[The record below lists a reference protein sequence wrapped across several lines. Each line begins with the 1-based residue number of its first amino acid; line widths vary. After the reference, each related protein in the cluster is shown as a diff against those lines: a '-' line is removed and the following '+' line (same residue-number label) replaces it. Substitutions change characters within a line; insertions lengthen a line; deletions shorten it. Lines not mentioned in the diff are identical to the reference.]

1 MKHHT
6 GQPENKVHIYN
17 LNDETGYYELNSSP
31 LGFDKLPNELKVE
44 DTRQRQQIRSDK
56 ICRGRIKDGRY
67 LFFTGLIQ
75 VGKGNL
81 YFGDHFEFEN
91 GSKKNSF
98 ILFRF
103 SSDQKEMTIYF
114 FNHFK
119 VYPGKRA
126 KFISD
131 FLKSLSKSPLLGTTK
146 GGEFPTS
153 QSCSKTYTGQL

>member
-1 MKHHT
+1 MKRNT
-6 GQPENKVHIYN
+6 GQPETKVHVYI
-17 LNDETGYYELNSSP
+17 LNDETGYYVLNSSP
-31 LGFDKLPNELKVE
+31 VGFDKLPGELKVE

-67 LFFTGLIQ
+67 LFFTGMIQ

-81 YFGDHFEFEN
+81 YFGDHFEFVN

-103 SSDQKEMTIYF
+103 SSDQTEMTIYF

-126 KFISD
+126 KFISE
-131 FLKSLSKSPLLGTTK
+131 FLKTL
-146 GGEFPTS
+146 
-153 QSCSKTYTGQL
+153 